1 MPQSKGNAFALRA
14 FDAASLLLAACAV
27 WAATAAPAQAYVDP
41 SVMTYTIQ
49 ALAGVAVALSAVI
62 GVAWRRLRRVV
73 LKMLKVDE
81 NAGKTV
87 ETAVSAIDPAKFPDA
102 ATSAPTTLR
111 EPTTGAFD
119 GTPLTWP
126 KRFGLML
133 LAMAFFMFTFFVVAP
148 FELVDGNTDSLFF
161 SLHDVWIVLV
171 VAAFLIG
178 TALALLLSALRG
190 KAYDIVLAT
199 VIALGIAGFVQ
210 ALFMNGGLPSAD
222 GHEVVWS
229 NFVTNMVVGVIVW
242 CALIA
247 ASVVFVRRVPSLARL
262 GLCSFAVLL
271 VLVQGIAIARPLK
284 HAITGSSEYM
294 VTKEGL
300 FEVSS
305 KKNVIVFV
313 IDTTDTQE
321 FDSVLEKYP
330 DTLDNFTGFTYF
342 RNSTGSMIPTAYG
355 VPFLVSGEMLGS
367 DEDYQSYIDTRF
379 TRSSFIQDIAAQNYS
394 VSLYADCLYSDKE
407 VVGDLTDNIKSV
419 DQRGVD
425 VLGTLKILYKVALYR
440 DAPWVAKPAFWYYT
454 DDMSQGVLG
463 LGSVN
468 ATDASTPY
476 IMDDG
481 AYYSEL
487 CERGLTVS
495 EDTSADGAFKF
506 IHLNGSHVPFTYDEN
521 MNQPEGGTDMTTQTR
536 GTFTVLNQYIQDL
549 KDLGLYDDA
558 TIIITADHGYW
569 QSGLHGSAVNKRAD
583 GLTNAISPICLVK
596 PAGATGS
603 YTVSE
608 APVSHIDFQPTVLKA
623 MGADEAAS
631 TFGDGTSYF
640 DVAEDAQRERRF
652 IDEIYDGVEETEMD
666 EWVING
672 DALDF
677 SNWTKTGKVWMQG
690 DK

>member
-1 MPQSKGNAFALRA
+1 MAVSKFKRLALRLFDLA
-14 FDAASLLLAACAV
+14 FIALGTTVV
-27 WAATAAPAQAYVDP
+27 WLGMTAPAAAYVDP

-73 LKMLKVDE
+73 LRLLKVDE
-81 NAGKTV
+81 NAGKAV
-87 ETAVSAIDPAKFPDA
+87 ETAVSELPAAEHPGL
-102 ATSAPTTLR
+102 ATAEPTTLR
-111 EPTTGAFD
+111 QPERGAFE
-119 GTPLTWP
+119 GEPLGWA

-133 LAMAFFMFTFFVVAP
+133 LAMAFLMFTYFVVAP

-161 SLHDVWIVLV
+161 SLHDVWLVLV
-171 VAAFLIG
+171 VAAFLVG
-178 TALALLLSALRG
+178 TATALLLSCLRG
-190 KAYDIVLAT
+190 RAYDACLAL
-199 VIALGIAGFVQ
+199 VVALGVAGFAQ

-229 NFVTNMVVGVIVW
+229 NFTSSMVIGVLVW

-247 ASVVFVRRVPSLARL
+247 AAIVFVRRVPSLARL
-262 GLCSFAVLL
+262 GLCSLAVVLI
-271 VLVQGIAIARPLK
+271 LVQGIAVARPFK
-284 HAITGSSEYM
+284 HALTGSSEYM
-294 VTKEGL
+294 VTKAGL

-330 DTLDNFTGFTYF
+330 DVLDDFTGFTYF

-355 VPFLVSGEMLGS
+355 IPFLVSGEMLQN

-379 TRSSFIQDIAAQNYS
+379 TRSSFIQDVSSSNYS

-407 VVGDLTDNIKSV
+407 VVGDLTDNIKSA
-419 DQRGVD
+419 DQRGID

-463 LGSVN
+463 LGSS
-468 ATDASTPY
+468 DADDSTSPY

-481 AYYSEL
+481 SYYSEL

-495 EDTSADGAFKF
+495 DDSSHDGAFKL

-569 QSGLHGSAVNKRAD
+569 QSGLHGSSVNKRAD
-583 GLTNAISPICLVK
+583 GLTNPISPICLVK

-608 APVSHIDFQPTVLKA
+608 APVSHLDFQPTVLKA
-623 MGADEAAS
+623 LGADEAAS
-631 TFGDGTSYF
+631 AYGDGTSYF

-652 IDEIYDGVEETEMD
+652 IDEIYDGVEETELD
-666 EWVING
+666 EWLING

>member
-1 MPQSKGNAFALRA
+1 MTQSKKMVGLYT
-14 FDAASLLLAACAV
+14 FDAVSVLFASSVV

-87 ETAVSAIDPAKFPDA
+87 ETNVRAIDPAQFPDA
-102 ATSAPTTLR
+102 ATSAPTTLC
-111 EPTTGAFD
+111 EPTTGAFE
-119 GTPLTWP
+119 GAPLSWG

-133 LAMAFFMFTFFVVAP
+133 LAMAFLMFTYFVVAP

-161 SLHDVWIVLV
+161 NLHDVWIVLV
-171 VAAFLIG
+171 VAALVIG
-178 TALALLLSALRG
+178 TVAALLFSSLRG
-190 KAYDIVLAT
+190 KAYDAVLAI
-199 VIALGIAGFVQ
+199 VVALGVAGFVQ

-222 GHEVVWS
+222 GHEVMWS
-229 NFVTNMVVGVIVW
+229 NFVGSMIVGVIVW

-247 ASVVFVRRVPSLARL
+247 AAVVFVRRVPSLARL
-262 GLCSFAVLL
+262 GLCSLAVVLI
-271 VLVQGIAIARPLK
+271 LVQSIAIARPIK
-284 HAITGSSEYM
+284 HALTGTSEYM

-321 FDSVLEKYP
+321 FDCVLEKYP
-330 DTLDNFTGFTYF
+330 DVLDNFTGFTYF

-355 VPFLVSGEMLGS
+355 IPFLVSGEMLS
-367 DEDYQSYIDTRF
+367 CDEDYQNYIDTRF
-379 TRSSFIQDIAAQNYS
+379 TRSSFIQDIASQNYS

-407 VVGDLTDNIKSV
+407 VVGDLTDNIKSA
-419 DQRGVD
+419 DQRGID

-463 LGSVN
+463 LGSS
-468 ATDASTPY
+468 DASDSETPY

-495 EDTSADGAFKF
+495 EDDSSDGAFKF

-521 MNQPEGGTDMTTQTR
+521 MNQPEGGSDMTTQTR
-536 GTFTVLNQYIQDL
+536 GVFTVLNEYIQDL

-583 GLTNAISPICLVK
+583 GLTNVISPICLVK

-623 MGADEAAS
+623 MGADSVAA
-631 TFGDGTSYF
+631 TYGDGTSYF
-640 DVAEDAQRERRF
+640 DVAADAQRERRF
-652 IDEIYDGVEETEMD
+652 IDEIYDGIEETELD

-690 DK
+690 DL